1 MLRKDFTLGM
11 VLIVIGILFLLFN
24 LGILT
29 FNWLL
34 LILSIGFLIVYSI
47 KRQTG
52 YLAAG
57 LLLLAISIINIMDEH
72 AFTTVNIKSFI
83 FLWILGIISLVM
95 YSRQGTRGYLILG
108 SILPAIGTYNL
119 VEELTVTNVYWT
131 FFLFM
136 AIAFYLIYRVGY
148 SQFNIVWPKTLAS
161 ILGILSLIFLLSS
174 QKLLRFKFWKAVS
187 FLWPILIIIIG
198 IRIIYNIYQLRE

>member
-1 MLRKDFTLGM
+1 LIKKDYALGI
-11 VLIVIGILFLLFN
+11 VLIFAGILFLLFN
-24 LGILT
+24 LNVLN

-34 LILSIGFLIVYSI
+34 LILSIAFLVVYSM
-47 KRQTG
+47 KRQTS

-57 LLLLAISIINIMDEH
+57 LILLGISIINIMDEY
-72 AFTTVNIKSFI
+72 AFTTVNIKGFI

-119 VEELTVTNVYWT
+119 VEELSVTNVYWT
-131 FFLFM
+131 FFLFI
-136 AIAFYLIYRVGY
+136 AIAFYIIYKVGY
-148 SQFNIVWPKTLAS
+148 KQFGVVWPKILAK

-174 QKLLRFKFWKAVS
+174 QKLLKFKFWKVVS
-187 FLWPILIIIIG
+187 YLWPALLIIVG
-198 IRIIYNIYQLRE
+198 VRIIYNIYRLRD

>member
-1 MLRKDFTLGM
+1 MLKKDYGLGI
-11 VLIVIGILFLLFN
+11 VLIFVGILFLLFN
-24 LGILT
+24 LSILT

-34 LILSIGFLIVYSI
+34 LILSIGLLVVYAL
-47 KRQTG
+47 KRQIG

-57 LLLLAISIINIMDEH
+57 LLLLAISIINVMDEY

-83 FLWILGIISLVM
+83 FLWILGITSLVM
-95 YSRQGTRGYLILG
+95 YSKQGTRGYLIIG

-119 VEELTVTNVYWT
+119 VEELSITNVYWT

-136 AIAFYLIYRVGY
+136 AVAFYIIYRVGY
-148 SQFNIVWPKTLAS
+148 SQFGIIWPKTLAS

-174 QKLLRFKFWKAVS
+174 QNLLRFKFWKAIS
-187 FLWPILIIIIG
+187 ILWPVLIIIIG
-198 IRIIYNIYQLRE
+198 VRIIYNMYQLKE